1 MSWMIIIRKFFVK
14 EHKNTQRNTAE
25 LRILL
30 SYISK
35 LQSTDLNSLKLLIDK
50 TPLEVEISKEQVVNV
65 I

>member
-1 MSWMIIIRKFFVK
+1 MSWMVTIRKFFVK
-14 EHKNTQRNTAE
+14 EHKNTLRNTTE